1 MEKGMNR
8 KQQVARVQF
17 CVAVHLRKVE
27 GKKMEMVVFIVYCVL
42 SYWAVG
48 QTIYANKIQI
58 GSMKDI
64 FLTRFVLGV
73 LLGLILIPVAILKKL
88 CIH

>member
-88 CIH
+88 FIH